1 MSSIEDALAS
11 EDARHGRATS
21 RRQSGLRNLHLR
33 IDRAAERRM
42 IEHRNVKLLCGMD
55 GRVARSRDGQD
66 VWLAVTSLSSTS
78 GARAILD
85 SSTASKLS
93 S

>member
-1 MSSIEDALAS
+1 
-11 EDARHGRATS
+11 
-21 RRQSGLRNLHLR
+21 
-33 IDRAAERRM
+33 M